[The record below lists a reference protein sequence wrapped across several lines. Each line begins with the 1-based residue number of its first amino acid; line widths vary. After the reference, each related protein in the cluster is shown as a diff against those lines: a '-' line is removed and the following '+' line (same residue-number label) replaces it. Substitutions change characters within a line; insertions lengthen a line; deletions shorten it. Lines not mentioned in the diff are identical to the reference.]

1 MECDICKKSAR
12 PSHARFSPQTWLK
25 KPVHVLLHFTTTTTK
40 PFPRYTFLLHY
51 IQINHSNML
60 VCHQTSC
67 ASLLHQV
74 LTFGRTQKEQKTIS
88 WLTHFPSQK
97 SFHFPINE
105 TTKQHKQ
112 QQSTKS
118 TTVEPS
124 QTQDA
129 IVKILPCNVARQFL
143 LRHRQQVHF
152 M

>member
-1 MECDICKKSAR
+1 MECDSCKKSAQ
-12 PSHARFSPQTWLK
+12 PAHANLFPP
-25 KPVHVLLHFTTTTTK
+25 KPVHVFLHFTTTTK
-40 PFPRYTFLLHY
+40 PFPRYTFLPHY
-51 IQINHSNML
+51 IQINQPNML
-60 VCHQTSC
+60 VCHHTSC

-74 LTFGRTQKEQKTIS
+74 LAFGRTQKEQKTIS

-124 QTQDA
+124 KTQQQTRTSPCLIRKVSGLLQC
-129 IVKILPCNVARQFL
+129 LPN
-143 LRHRQQVHF
+143 
-152 M
+152 